1 MPSTAEAQLLARWR
15 AGDDAAGREVCERHA
30 ELVARLARAYRPR
43 AWSVDDLVQEVFL
56 TMFARSERYS
66 ERAGVPFEHW
76 LSRLAVNVCR
86 DKLRGEAREPGRVEL
101 SDAGERA
108 LEWLAGDGQGERSGA
123 DEIGAVAAREA
134 VEVLLASLP
143 ADDRLVLTLLDLEGR
158 STAEIAQLTGW
169 SRALVKVRAFRARQR
184 LRDAAARRG
193 GRDA

>member
-43 AWSVDDLVQEVFL
+43 SWSVDDLVQEVFL
-56 TMFARSERYS
+56 TMFARSERYG

-86 DKLRGEAREPGRVEL
+86 DKLRGEAREPLRVEL
-101 SDAGERA
+101 SVAGERA
-108 LEWLAGDGQGERSGA
+108 LEWLANGGGDA
-123 DEIGAVAAREA
+123 FDANAAREA
-134 VEVLLASLP
+134 VDALLASLP
-143 ADDRLVLTLLDLEGR
+143 ADDRLVLTLLDLDGR